1 MTAVSPPLVHKVA
14 IAPSIQGVKY
24 ILLTVMLFSHMI
36 DDNSMSAVRSTLVR
50 KVAIAPWKQGVK
62 CILLTV
68 MLFSHVIDDNLMT
81 TVRSALVRKVAI
93 APWKQG
99 VKYILLTVMMFSHV
113 IVMVDICLNGITLLL
128 NVVWME
134 INDHS
139 IKIVETIE
147 EEWLVRLKRS
157 LPYKDL
163 KSDKK

>member
-1 MTAVSPPLVHKVA
+1 
-14 IAPSIQGVKY
+14 
-24 ILLTVMLFSHMI
+24 
-36 DDNSMSAVRSTLVR
+36 
-50 KVAIAPWKQGVK
+50 
-62 CILLTV
+62 
-68 MLFSHVIDDNLMT
+68 
-81 TVRSALVRKVAI
+81 
-93 APWKQG
+93 
-99 VKYILLTVMMFSHV
+99 MMFSHV
-113 IVMVDICLNGITLLL
+113 IVMVDICINGITLLL